1 MNLKVRVKNPVFW
14 VQIVLSILTPVLAYA
29 GLTAQDLT
37 TWSKVGELIVGAISN
52 PYVLSLVVVSVWN
65 TLNDP
70 TTKGLGDSAR
80 AKELYSS
87 TVNIFIRQTG
97 EPLQGSP
104 F

>member
-37 TWSKVGELIVGAISN
+37 TWSKVGELISN

-80 AKELYSS
+80 AKSY
-87 TVNIFIRQTG
+87 TAPQ
-97 EPLQGSP
+97 
-104 F
+104 